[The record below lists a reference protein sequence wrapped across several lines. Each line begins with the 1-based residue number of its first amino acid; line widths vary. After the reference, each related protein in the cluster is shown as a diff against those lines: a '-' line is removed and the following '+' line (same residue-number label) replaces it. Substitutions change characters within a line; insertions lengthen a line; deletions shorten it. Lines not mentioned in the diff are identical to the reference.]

1 MIQSLL
7 IGIGGIIILMVAWM
21 LVQMSW
27 GKTFSEEISDEDV
40 LADRRSCSNCGCS
53 IPCNNALRQ

>member
-1 MIQSLL
+1 MQSFI
-7 IGIGGIIILMVAWM
+7 IGIGGVIVLMLGWVV
-21 LVQMSW
+21 VQCYW
-27 GKTFSEEISDEDV
+27 GKSFSEEISDEDV